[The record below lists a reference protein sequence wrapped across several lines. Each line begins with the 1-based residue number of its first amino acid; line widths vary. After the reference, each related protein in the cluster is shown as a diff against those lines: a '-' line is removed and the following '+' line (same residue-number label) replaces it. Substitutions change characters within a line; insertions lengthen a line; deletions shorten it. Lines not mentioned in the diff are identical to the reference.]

1 MAHIGRELIDV
12 QAALQGLLDRW
23 PRGKAASLDPEAQ
36 AVLGDAD
43 RLLGGIEAMLEPREE
58 TPGERAAG
66 AARPRRSE
74 RDERSP
80 GERAAERARSLA
92 TDTKTAAARRRRERE
107 GSWR

>member
-1 MAHIGRELIDV
+1 MAHIGREWNDLQ
-12 QAALQGLLDRW
+12 QALGVLLDRW

-36 AVLGDAD
+36 SLLADAD

-66 AARPRRSE
+66 AARPRRGE

-80 GERAAERARSLA
+80 GQRAADNARSLS
-92 TDTKTAAARRRRERE
+92 TDTKAAAARRRRARE